1 MSEADCAQM
10 LVKLKY
16 FDQWQARRTEIAEYY
31 TTELD
36 GWVGTP
42 IVDTNVEHA
51 WSKYVI
57 HHGARSSL
65 YTDLLNIG
73 VETRINYETPLHL
86 QPVSYMFGETEVLEG
101 AENFSRT
108 CLSLPI
114 YPELEDYEVEYV
126 VDAIKQNI
134 G

>member
-1 MSEADCAQM
+1 LAFSFTP
-10 LVKLKY
+10 
-16 FDQWQARRTEIAEYY
+16 FD
-31 TTELD
+31 
-36 GWVGTP
+36 
-42 IVDTNVEHA
+42 DT
-51 WSKYVI
+51 
-57 HHGARSSL
+57 G
-65 YTDLLNIG
+65 
-73 VETRINYETPLHL
+73 
-86 QPVSYMFGETEVLEG
+86 VLEG